1 MTGGM
6 RFQVLN
12 LMAMRQALDQHNAR
26 CPEPA
31 RAFLLNPTDHGLLDW
46 EMLWGIPVLAD
57 PRVPVKRFRID
68 CPGSAANIE
77 GELAEYLGEVGE
89 GDVPVEL
96 TPDAP
101 DVPLPPDVD
110 EG

>member
-12 LMAMRQALDQHNAR
+12 LIAMRRALDQHNDR

-31 RAFLLNPTDHGLLDW
+31 RAFLLNPTDHGLLGW
-46 EMLWGIPVLAD
+46 EDLWGIPVLAD
-57 PRVPVKRFRID
+57 SRVPVKRFRID

-77 GELAEYLGEVGE
+77 GELAEYLGDRETE
-89 GDVPVEL
+89 DVIG
-96 TPDAP
+96 PDRF
-101 DVPLPPDVD
+101 
-110 EG
+110 